1 MDTATSKKRQ
11 YINKFFKS
19 RDQTIILCLRVI
31 HLKSI
36 NDRTY
41 DQKFNKT
48 LIVFVIIYVK
58 ILTPV
63 LFILDIILSIIFLL
77 FNKIA
82 NLVKLNKSRN
92 PHPSLLI
99 DMLIAPERA
108 ADMQANL
115 AEVFPLWVERHGL
128 AAAHRIRKAQI
139 ARLII
144 GEYWNKAIE
153 LIKAVKLA
161 GS

>member
-1 MDTATSKKRQ
+1 
-11 YINKFFKS
+11 
-19 RDQTIILCLRVI
+19 
-31 HLKSI
+31 
-36 NDRTY
+36 
-41 DQKFNKT
+41 
-48 LIVFVIIYVK
+48 
-58 ILTPV
+58 
-63 LFILDIILSIIFLL
+63 
-77 FNKIA
+77 
-82 NLVKLNKSRN
+82 
-92 PHPSLLI
+92 
-99 DMLIAPERA
+99 MLIAPERA